1 MGRAGSGNDWVQHWT
16 ALTAARDGED
26 PADPVAHGARLA
38 ACLTDAAVA
47 LTARGAATLDEGPRG
62 AAALRLAR
70 ALAAETTVPADDTA
84 GGPCSAAP
92 QGDDLARFLAA
103 LEDAAH
109 AVYHCRRVLH
119 PRGRC
124 WFSASGPDS
133 GLCGEVLSAAHTM
146 RAPRASLSG

>member
-1 MGRAGSGNDWVQHWT
+1 MGRAGSGNDWVHHWT
-16 ALTAARDGED
+16 ALTTARDGED
-26 PADPVAHGARLA
+26 PVDPVAHGARLA

-47 LTARGAATLDEGPRG
+47 LTTSDAAALDERPRST
-62 AAALRLAR
+62 AALRLAR
-70 ALAAETTVPADDTA
+70 ALAAEAAVPAGETA
-84 GGPCSAAP
+84 GGPCGAAP

-109 AVYHCRRVLH
+109 AVYHCRRVVH

>member
-1 MGRAGSGNDWVQHWT
+1 MGSAESRNDWLHHWT

-26 PADPVAHGARLA
+26 PADPIAHSARLA
-38 ACLTDAAVA
+38 TCLTAAAVVLTDAGV
-47 LTARGAATLDEGPRG
+47 GEAAEQPQS

-70 ALAAETTVPADDTA
+70 ALAAEAPVPTGETA
-84 GGPCSAAP
+84 EGPCGAP
-92 QGDDLARFLAA
+92 PSGGDLARFLTA

-146 RAPRASLSG
+146 RAPRASLPG

>member
-1 MGRAGSGNDWVQHWT
+1 MGSAESRNEWVHHWA

-26 PADPVAHGARLA
+26 PADPVAHSERLA
-38 ACLTDAAVA
+38 ACLTAAAVA
-47 LTARGAATLDEGPRG
+47 LTTSGAAAADEQPQG
-62 AAALRLAR
+62 AAALHLAR
-70 ALAAETTVPADDTA
+70 ELAAEAPASAGETA
-84 GGPCSAAP
+84 QGPCSAP
-92 QGDDLARFLAA
+92 PSGGDLARFLTA

-124 WFSASGPDS
+124 WFAASGPDS

-146 RAPRASLSG
+146 RAPRASLPG